1 MGDPHPGRLPR
12 HCVGDS
18 LGQIRKIRVCLVERW
33 GVPVIKELNGVNMY
47 LVNKAGTLLVGP
59 LISLILRSNCITFD
73 IVFLDSFVLTDYP
86 TPG

>member
-1 MGDPHPGRLPR
+1 MGDPHPCRLPR

-47 LVNKAGTLLVGP
+47 LVNKFD
-59 LISLILRSNCITFD
+59 LRSNCIMFD
-73 IVFLDSFVLTDYP
+73 IVFLDSFVLADYP
-86 TPG
+86 TLGPIQEA